1 MEGEGSGSEEEVR
14 VCHLGGV
21 EGVCQ
26 GPGSSPSYDSACGSR
41 EDSSRGMAARNQ
53 DTG

>member
-1 MEGEGSGSEEEVR
+1 MEGGGSGSEEELR

-26 GPGSSPSYDSACGSR
+26 GPGSSLSYDLACGSR
-41 EDSSRGMAARNQ
+41 EDGSRGMAAGSQ